1 MTIDL
6 PIGQD
11 RHSKNKMCISKT
23 GKDALTH
30 FKEIKTKGNYTLVKC
45 QIETGRKHQIRVHLN
60 HLHHPI
66 IGDTLYGKTSSMIK
80 RMALHAYCLEFIH
93 PLTYQTIK
101 IECLLPFD
109 MEKIFR

>member
-1 MTIDL
+1 MF
-6 PIGQD
+6 G
-11 RHSKNKMCISKT
+11 R
-23 GKDALTH
+23 
-30 FKEIKTKGNYTLVKC
+30 IKTDGENTLLKLSL
-45 QIETGRKHQIRVHLN
+45 ETGRTHQIRVHLN

-109 MEKIFR
+109 MEKIFK

>member
-1 MTIDL
+1 MIYLSVKTVIVKIKCVFL
-6 PIGQD
+6 YREYGQ
-11 RHSKNKMCISKT
+11 K
-23 GKDALTH
+23 AP
-30 FKEIKTKGNYTLVKC
+30 KEIKTKDNYTLIKC

-109 MEKIFR
+109 MEKIFK